1 MLEKKQKQVENLR
14 KRALNSDIMQDLRD
28 QYYDGPQE
36 IKVDFWLTKC
46 RLATRLKHVVHVCLL
61 ILEKHCKF

>member
-1 MLEKKQKQVENLR
+1 MLEKKQKQVDNLR

-36 IKVDFWLTKC
+36 IKVDFG
-46 RLATRLKHVVHVCLL
+46 
-61 ILEKHCKF
+61 